1 MNLVDDKQKLVMV
14 AILCLLIAGI
24 ARAGQAL
31 DPVDTSSPRATLASF
46 LSLTEEAAQRYSE
59 YRASPSPDTQDTM
72 WQLTYTTER
81 LFDLSQVASAARP
94 KVGDRTFYLLWEVIA
109 RVELPDLAEIPGASD
124 GRVGGDESP
133 LPARWRVP
141 GTGITIVRVEEGPRA
156 GEFLFSSDTV
166 QQAPR
171 IYETAR
177 DLPYLRPMPIENVYR
192 INQLLTGWLIP
203 MTWVEALPAWANKPV
218 FGQVLWKWFAL
229 ALLFGLAFA
238 AVIVVLR
245 WVKRK
250 PWDGSLQSYLRYL
263 TAPATISGSAIV
275 VRFLATQQINVT
287 GAVTDMPEYLLEIAN
302 GIAGIWFIWLT
313 ARRIAEIVSPQIGA
327 AGRDVNLM
335 RILIQSVG
343 LVAVV
348 VVAFSAAQN
357 LGIPVYGL
365 IAGAGVGGL
374 GVALAAR
381 SSLENFLGT
390 LNLYG
395 DRPVRVGEFCRYG
408 EDPSSGWLR
417 LGTIEEIGLRS
428 TRIRGI
434 DRTVTTIPNAEFS
447 NMQIVNLSKRDRI
460 LFNPTLGLRYETT
473 PDQLRLVLTRLREML
488 VAHPRVTM
496 APARVRASGFGA
508 YSLNV
513 DIFAYVD
520 TGDWEE
526 FLAVQEDLVLRIMD
540 IVKDAGT
547 AFAFPSQ
554 TLYHGRDARPDRE
567 RQDAAEEQVRE
578 WRAAHHLP
586 FPDFSAE
593 YRKEIRD
600 TIEYPPEGSVAAGKD

>member
-1 MNLVDDKQKLVMV
+1 MGDKKKLVIV
-14 AILCLLIAGI
+14 AILCLLITGI
-24 ARAGQAL
+24 ARAGHPL
-31 DPVDTSSPRATLASF
+31 DPVDTSSPRATVTSF
-46 LSLTEEAAQRYSE
+46 LALTEEAAQRYSE
-59 YRASPSPDTQDTM
+59 YRVSPSAQTQEAM
-72 WQLTYTTER
+72 WQLTHTTER
-81 LFDLSQVASAARP
+81 LFDLSQVAPAARP
-94 KVGDRTFYLLWEVIA
+94 RVADRTFYLLWEVIA
-109 RVELPDLAEIPGASD
+109 RVELPDLAGIPGASGD
-124 GRVGGDESP
+124 RLDGDESS
-133 LPARWRVP
+133 LPARWRVS

-171 IYETAR
+171 FYETIR

-192 INQLLTGWLIP
+192 SNQLLTGWLIP
-203 MTWVEALPAWANKPV
+203 MRGVEALPDWANTPV

-567 RQDAAEEQVRE
+567 GQDAAEEQVRE

>member
-1 MNLVDDKQKLVMV
+1 MV

-24 ARAGQAL
+24 ARAGHPL
-31 DPVDTSSPRATLASF
+31 DPVDTSSPRATVTSF
-46 LSLTEEAAQRYSE
+46 LALTEVAAQRYSG
-59 YRASPSPDTQDTM
+59 YRVSPSPETQDTM

-81 LFDLSQVASAARP
+81 LFDLSQVAPAARP

-109 RVELPDLAEIPGASD
+109 RVELPALAEIPSASD

-171 IYETAR
+171 FYETAR

-192 INQLLTGWLIP
+192 INQLLTGWMIP
-203 MTWVEALPAWANKPV
+203 MRWVEALPDWANRLV
-218 FGQVLWKWFAL
+218 
-229 ALLFGLAFA
+229 FGLALA

-250 PWDGSLQSYLRYL
+250 PWDGSLWSYLRYL
-263 TAPATISGSAIV
+263 IAPATISGSAIV
-275 VRFLATQQINVT
+275 VRFLAAQQINVT
-287 GAVTDMPEYLLEIAN
+287 GAVTEMPEYLLEIAN

-335 RILIQSVG
+335 RIVIQSVG
-343 LVAVV
+343 LVAMVV
-348 VVAFSAAQN
+348 VVFRVANN
-357 LGIPVYGL
+357 LGLPVYGL
-365 IAGAGVGGL
+365 VAGAGVGGL
-374 GVALAAR
+374 GIALAAR

-390 LNLYG
+390 VNLYG

-417 LGTIEEIGLRS
+417 IGTIEEIGLRS

-447 NMQIVNLSKRDRI
+447 NMQIVNLSKRERI
-460 LFNPTLGLRYETT
+460 LFNTTLGLRYETT
-473 PDQLRLVLTRLREML
+473 PDQLRLVLAKLREML
-488 VAHPRVTM
+488 IAHPRVTM
-496 APARVRASGFGA
+496 APARVRANGFGA

-513 DIFAYVD
+513 EIFAYVD
-520 TGDWEE
+520 TADWDD
-526 FLAVQEDLVLRIMD
+526 FLGVQEDLVFRIMD

-547 AFAFPSQ
+547 AFAFPSR
-554 TLYHGRDARPDRE
+554 TLYNSRDSGPDSE
-567 RQDAAEEQVRE
+567 RQDAAQVQVRK
-578 WRAAHHLP
+578 WTAAHNFP
-586 FPDFSAE
+586 FPDFSVE

-600 TIEYPPEGSVAAGKD
+600 TIEYPPEGSAVAG